1 MSGQAGRYQRSLS
14 GMVGAL
20 LVSLLAIG
28 AYVGFRALNRDELEG
43 RPEPIELRDAVLAG
57 QDAGVHP
64 VYPDPMPEGW
74 TATSFDVGSPDEPAW
89 GLGLHTDEGRYV
101 GIRREEGSLDDLVET
116 YVDENA
122 EEGDPA
128 TIPGPV
134 ADEWQTW
141 SDERGDTAYAA
152 ETRRGWLLVYG
163 SAPAAQLR
171 AVVGSLTEETVE
183 VTAPTTT
190 G

>member
-20 LVSLLAIG
+20 LVTLLAIG
-28 AYVGFRALNRDELEG
+28 AYVGFRALNRDELDV
-43 RPEPIELRDAVLAG
+43 RPEPIALRDAVLAG

-64 VYPDPMPEGW
+64 VYPDPLPAGW

-101 GIRREEGSLDDLVET
+101 GLRREEASLDDLLET

-122 EEGDPA
+122 REGDPV
-128 TIPGPV
+128 TIAGAV
-134 ADEWQTW
+134 AREWRTW
-141 SDERGDTAYAA
+141 SDERGDTAYVA
-152 ETRRGWLLVYG
+152 ETGRGWLLVYG
-163 SAPAAQLR
+163 SAPPSQLR
-171 AVVGSLTEETVE
+171 AVAESLTEEPVSPP
-183 VTAPTTT
+183 PTS